1 MKRSARAII
10 DADALR
16 HNLRRCREAAP
27 NSLAMAVIKANAY
40 GHNMLKTAET
50 LSHANGF
57 AVSCIQEALELR
69 QARFIH
75 PILVLQG
82 FSNLQGMKAAAEHR
96 LRMVIHDRH
105 QLELLD
111 SAPASIKLDVAL
123 KLDSGMHRLGFP
135 VEQAHHLFERLGK
148 HPGIKP
154 TPWLM
159 THMACA
165 DEPDNP
171 HTHQQLQQFA
181 RYTDGL
187 QATRSIGNSASI
199 LGWPQT
205 HVNWVRPGIMLYG
218 SSPFVDG
225 DARRD
230 GLQPVMT
237 LVAPLVSIH
246 TIAKGES
253 IGYGA
258 SWVCPEDTR
267 AGVVAIGYADGY
279 PRHAPSGTPV
289 WVNGKETRLLGRVSM
304 DMVVID
310 LTAIEARVG
319 DQVELWGKHVTVDRV
334 ARAAGTISYEL
345 LCNAGNLCE
354 HKYIP

>member
-10 DADALR
+10 DTSALR
-16 HNLRRCREAAP
+16 HNLRRCREVAP

-50 LSHANGF
+50 LNNANGF
-57 AVSCIQEALELR
+57 AVSCIPEALELR

-82 FSNLQGMKAAAEHR
+82 FNTQQDLKAAAEHR
-96 LRMVIHDRH
+96 LRVVIHDRQ
-105 QLELLD
+105 QLDLLD
-111 SAPASIKLDVAL
+111 SARPSIKIDAAL
-123 KLDSGMHRLGFP
+123 KLDTGMHRLGLP
-135 VEQAHHLFERLGK
+135 IEQARNLFERLGK
-148 HPGIKP
+148 HPNIKP

-165 DEPDNP
+165 DEPGNR
-171 HTHQQLQQFA
+171 HTQAQLERFA
-181 RYTDGL
+181 KYTEGL
-187 QATRSIGNSASI
+187 QAPRSIGNSASI

-218 SSPFVDG
+218 SSPFMDG
-225 DARRD
+225 NHKED
-230 GLQPVMT
+230 GLQAAMT
-237 LVAPLVSIH
+237 LTAPLISIH

-258 SWVCPEDTR
+258 SWTCPEDTR
-267 AGVVAIGYADGY
+267 TGVVAIGYADGY

-289 WVNGKETRLLGRVSM
+289 WLNGKETRILGRVSM

-310 LTAIEARVG
+310 LTAIDARIG
-319 DQVELWGKHVTVDRV
+319 DQVELWGKHISVDRV
-334 ARAAGTISYEL
+334 ARTAGTIGYEL
-345 LCNAGNLCE
+345 LCNAGNLCQHE
-354 HKYIP
+354 YT

>member
-10 DADALR
+10 DTTALQQ
-16 HNLRRCREAAP
+16 NLARCREAAP

-50 LSHANGF
+50 LNNANGF

-82 FSNLQGMKAAAEHR
+82 FRNLQGLKAAAEHR
-96 LRMVIHDRH
+96 LRVVIHDRQ

-111 SAPASIKLDVAL
+111 SAPPSIKVDAAIKLDT
-123 KLDSGMHRLGFP
+123 GMHRIGFP
-135 VEQAHHLFERLGK
+135 VEQAHTLFERLSK
-148 HPGIKP
+148 HANIKP

-165 DEPDNP
+165 DELDNSY
-171 HTHQQLQQFA
+171 TQKQLDSFNK
-181 RYTDGL
+181 YTDGL
-187 QATRSIGNSASI
+187 PAPRSIGNSASI

-205 HVNWVRPGIMLYG
+205 HANWVRPGIMLYG
-218 SSPFVDG
+218 SSPFMNG
-225 DARRD
+225 NYQED
-230 GLQPVMT
+230 GLRPAMT
-237 LVAPLVSIH
+237 LTAPLLSIH
-246 TIAKGES
+246 TIPKGES

-267 AGVVAIGYADGY
+267 TGVVAIGYADGY
-279 PRHAPSGTPV
+279 PRHAPTGTPI

-304 DMVVID
+304 DMIIID
-310 LTAIEARVG
+310 LTAIEARIG
-319 DQVELWGKHVTVDRV
+319 DPVELWGKHLSVDRV
-334 ARAAGTISYEL
+334 AHAAGTISYEL
-345 LCNAGNLCE
+345 LCNAGNLCQHE
-354 HKYIP
+354 YI

>member
-10 DADALR
+10 DSSALR
-16 HNLRRCREAAP
+16 HNLARCREVAP
-27 NSLAMAVIKANAY
+27 NSLAMTVIKANAY

-57 AVSCIQEALELR
+57 AVSCIQEAMELR

-82 FSNLQGMKAAAEHR
+82 FNSLQTLKAAAEHR
-96 LRMVIHDRH
+96 LRVVIHDRY
-105 QLELLD
+105 QLDLLD
-111 SAPASIKLDVAL
+111 SAPASIKVDAAL
-123 KLDSGMHRLGFP
+123 KLDTGMHRLGLP
-135 VEQAHHLFERLGK
+135 IEQASNLFEQLSK
-148 HPGIKP
+148 HSNIKP

-165 DEPDNP
+165 DEPENP
-171 HTHQQLQQFA
+171 HTQQQLERFA
-181 RYTDGL
+181 KYTAGL
-187 QATRSIGNSASI
+187 QAPRSIGNSASI

-218 SSPFVDG
+218 SSPFVNGNHKG
-225 DARRD
+225 DD
-230 GLQPVMT
+230 LQPVMT
-237 LVAPLVSIH
+237 LTAPIIAIH

-258 SWVCPEDTR
+258 SWTCAEDTR
-267 AGVVAIGYADGY
+267 TGVVAIGYADGY

-289 WVNGKETRLLGRVSM
+289 WINGKETRILGRVSM
-304 DMVVID
+304 DMIVID
-310 LTAIEARVG
+310 LTTVEARIG
-319 DQVELWGKHVTVDRV
+319 DQVELWGKHLSVDRI
-334 ARAAGTISYEL
+334 AKAAGTISYEL
-345 LCNAGNLCE
+345 LCNAGNLCQHE
-354 HKYIP
+354 YQ

>member
-10 DADALR
+10 DSSALR
-16 HNLRRCREAAP
+16 HNLARCREVAP

-82 FSNLQGMKAAAEHR
+82 FQTMQGMKAMAEHR
-96 LRMVIHDRH
+96 LRAVIHDRS

-123 KLDSGMHRLGFP
+123 KFDTGMHRLGLP
-135 VEQAHHLFERLGK
+135 IEQARTLFERLSQ
-148 HPGIKP
+148 HPNIKP
-154 TPWLM
+154 TPWLV

-165 DEPDNP
+165 DEPGNA
-171 HTHQQLQQFA
+171 HTEQQFA
-181 RYTDGL
+181 QFAKYTAGL
-187 QATRSIGNSASI
+187 QAPRSVGNSASI
-199 LGWPQT
+199 LAWAQS

-218 SSPFVDG
+218 STPF
-225 DARRD
+225 AHANPRRD
-230 GLQPVMT
+230 GLEPVMT
-237 LVAPLVSIH
+237 LSAPLVSVH
-246 TIAKGES
+246 TIPKGES

-267 AGVVAIGYADGY
+267 TGVVACGYADGY
-279 PRHAPSGTPV
+279 PRHAPTGTPV
-289 WVNGKETRLLGRVSM
+289 WINGKETRLLGRVSM
-304 DMVVID
+304 DMLVID

-319 DQVELWGKHVTVDRV
+319 DQVELWGKHICVDRV
-334 ARAAGTISYEL
+334 AQAAGTISYEL
-345 LCNAGNLCE
+345 LCNAGNQCQ
-354 HKYIP
+354 HTYI